1 MNMQVEAGIQ
11 GQSPGP
17 STEKF
22 LTRKMKAV
30 RFWGAL
36 SVAVLAVGAQF
47 YDQYCMEQIGT
58 SISSLSLLLVVGLIT
73 SCIRQVCF
81 GVAAMLTVTHPTHCL
96 DNCSLLTCVCVS
108 GYRC

>member
-1 MNMQVEAGIQ
+1 MQVEAGIQ

-36 SVAVLAVGAQF
+36 SVAVLAAGAQF
-47 YDQYCMEQIGT
+47 YDQYCIEQIGI
-58 SISSLSLLLVVGLIT
+58 SISSLSLLLIAGFVT
-73 SCIRQVCF
+73 SCIRQVCSS
-81 GVAAMLTVTHPTHCL
+81 VTTLRAMHPTYCHAPCL
-96 DNCSLLTCVCVS
+96 HYV
-108 GYRC
+108 